1 MATTEHLHPDWNV
14 AREFPLTP
22 ELLAVTHL
30 WRAIPTDVDLGG
42 GLVVATKG
50 APEAIFD
57 LCHLDADAI
66 ARWRVALDALA
77 ARGLRVLAVARSIK
91 PVQQVPT
98 HPHDVDFRFLGFVG
112 LEDPLR
118 QGVPEAIALCRRAH
132 LQILMITGDHA
143 ATARVIAQQAGL
155 KDGDVVTGEELM
167 ALDDVALA
175 ARLEKTAVVARAVP
189 DHKLRIVQALRA
201 AGRVVA
207 MTGDGVNDAPAL
219 KAADIG
225 VAMGKRGTDVAREAA
240 SLILVDDDF
249 GSIVHAVRL
258 GRRIFDNLQKSVGYI
273 VAVHLPLAG
282 LSLLP
287 PLLGQGMILSP
298 LHVVFLELIID
309 PTCSVVFE
317 SEPEEDDLMDRAPRA
332 ASERLLGAKEAVRS
346 VVAGLT
352 SLIACLALAL
362 WARAAGH
369 ADDVVR
375 TMTFIA
381 LVLSNLAILIAS
393 RTHGPFWQASW
404 RDNRALP
411 ILLAVSVSALAVV
424 VFVPPVR
431 GLFGL
436 AAVPGVLLVIAV
448 VVGIVPVLCVD
459 AVRGLVQHRRVVR

>member
-1 MATTEHLHPDWNV
+1 M
-14 AREFPLTP
+14 
-22 ELLAVTHL
+22 
-30 WRAIPTDVDLGG
+30 
-42 GLVVATKG
+42 
-50 APEAIFD
+50 
-57 LCHLDADAI
+57 
-66 ARWRVALDALA
+66 
-77 ARGLRVLAVARSIK
+77 
-91 PVQQVPT
+91 
-98 HPHDVDFRFLGFVG
+98 
-112 LEDPLR
+112 
-118 QGVPEAIALCRRAH
+118 
-132 LQILMITGDHA
+132 
-143 ATARVIAQQAGL
+143 
-155 KDGDVVTGEELM
+155 
-167 ALDDVALA
+167 
-175 ARLEKTAVVARAVP
+175 
-189 DHKLRIVQALRA
+189 
-201 AGRVVA
+201 
-207 MTGDGVNDAPAL
+207 
-219 KAADIG
+219 
-225 VAMGKRGTDVAREAA
+225 
-240 SLILVDDDF
+240 
-249 GSIVHAVRL
+249 HAVRL

-317 SEPEEDDLMDRAPRA
+317 SEPEEKDLMDRAPRA

-346 VVAGLT
+346 VLAGLT

-404 RDNRALP
+404 RENRALP